1 MTEHP
6 KSDEIV
12 RAAQMSGFINP
23 LNFIAVKALGSAERN
38 PALDGT
44 SILNDIT
51 YPECIPKD
59 LMPLHHR
66 YVEVT
71 AGETTQ
77 SPKGLFIAPQDEE
90 LLKKVVWPLR
100 QAKASYILGNY
111 IGTIALC
118 GMVAEMTTILNF
130 ELNPSTKLSLAD
142 FEKQGQSNR
151 IRFLSG
157 KEIAVAGNAIQDR
170 KVIDDGLQTSLDN
183 IRTLRRRYL
192 HYFSQNDDSL
202 PKDSRR
208 IYKET
213 VAAVVAV
220 VGQEIKDG
228 RLVVKPEF
236 TDYLKRKGVL
246 K

>member
-1 MTEHP
+1 
-6 KSDEIV
+6 
-12 RAAQMSGFINP
+12 
-23 LNFIAVKALGSAERN
+23 
-38 PALDGT
+38 
-44 SILNDIT
+44 
-51 YPECIPKD
+51 
-59 LMPLHHR
+59 
-66 YVEVT
+66 
-71 AGETTQ
+71 
-77 SPKGLFIAPQDEE
+77 
-90 LLKKVVWPLR
+90 
-100 QAKASYILGNY
+100 
-111 IGTIALC
+111 
-118 GMVAEMTTILNF
+118 MVAEMTTILNF

-170 KVIDDGLQTSLDN
+170 KVIDDGLKTSLDN
-183 IRTLRRRYL
+183 IRNLRRRYL